1 MKKKFLIEGEN
12 VNKIF
17 PPKPNMSKWLVAR
30 IKHEQINFTLLKKKK
45 NSLKLSFLY
54 LFKKAFKAI
63 SDLSA

>member
-45 NSLKLSFLY
+45 K
-54 LFKKAFKAI
+54 
-63 SDLSA
+63 